1 MNAAAY
7 FLSEVNEGG
16 LTTFSG
22 MDYIKKL
29 GHWVLPVLSGG
40 MFG

>member
-22 MDYIKKL
+22 MDYIKKSL
-29 GHWVLPVLSGG
+29 AIGY
-40 MFG
+40 FQY